1 MRNENENERGK
12 LTAKQALKMF
22 KEENLDLTL
31 DQARVILDFM
41 RKLASLTVSN
51 FLRQQN
57 ETNSR
62 PIRESEYGRTS
73 RQRILTKKSRRS
85 TKKVLPDK

>member
-1 MRNENENERGK
+1 MEKELMNERGR
-12 LTAKQALKMF
+12 LTAEQALRMF

-31 DQARVILDFM
+31 DQARIILEFM

-73 RQRILTKKSRRS
+73 RQRIFPKKSGRS
-85 TKKVLPDK
+85 TKKVLYDK

>member
-1 MRNENENERGK
+1 MEKDERNERGR
-12 LTAKQALKMF
+12 LTAEQALRMF

-31 DQARVILDFM
+31 DQARIILEFM

-73 RQRILTKKSRRS
+73 RQGILTKKSRRG